1 MGLIVQK
8 YGGTSVSDLK
18 KIRGVAEHIINTSR
32 NGNDVLVVVS
42 AMAGETDRL
51 VNLALQVMDPPD
63 ERELDVITSS
73 GEQVS
78 SGLLTMTIKSLGHEA
93 VSFQG
98 HQVRI
103 LTDNAHSKAK
113 IQSIHAEKIENALK
127 KGKIVV
133 VAGFQGV
140 DSEGNVTTLGRGG
153 SDLTAVALAA
163 ALKAESCELYKDD
176 VDGIYTTDPGMVPSA
191 RKLDRISY
199 EEMLEMASMGSKVLQ
214 ARAVEFAKKYGVS
227 LHVRPTAK
235 PDTQGTWVV
244 EEEEQMSHMEE
255 ILISGVSFDKNQ
267 AKITISRV
275 PDSPG
280 IAAKIFTPLG
290 ENGIIVDMI
299 VQNVSHEGHTD
310 LTFTVPRTDYKKSI
324 IITEEVAGSL
334 GAREILSD
342 DKITKVSL
350 VGVGMKTHSGV
361 ATKMFTALAKEGINI
376 IMISTSE
383 IKISCVI
390 EEKYTE
396 LAVRTLHEAF
406 NLQAAPGKNKKKGK
420 KN

>member
-8 YGGTSVSDLK
+8 YGGTSVSDLE
-18 KIRGVAEHIINTSR
+18 KIRKVAQHVIHTSR
-32 NGNDVLVVVS
+32 QGNDVLVVVS

-78 SGLLTMTIKSLGHEA
+78 SGILSMTIKSLGHNA

-98 HQVRI
+98 HQVKI
-103 LTDNAHSKAK
+103 VTDNAHSKAK
-113 IQSIHAEKIENALK
+113 IQSIHAEKVENALGN
-127 KGKIVV
+127 GKICV

-163 ALKAESCELYKDD
+163 ALKADSCELYKDD

-191 RKLDRISY
+191 RKLDWISY
-199 EEMLEMASMGSKVLQ
+199 EEMLEMASLGSKVLQ
-214 ARAVEFAKKYGVS
+214 ARAVEFAMKHGVP

-244 EEEEQMSHMEE
+244 EEKQEMSHLEE
-255 ILISGVSFDKNQ
+255 ILISGVSYDKNQ
-267 AKITISRV
+267 AKITISQV

-290 ENGIIVDMI
+290 ENGINVDMI
-299 VQNVSHEGHTD
+299 VQNVSREGHTD
-310 LTFTVPRTDYKKSI
+310 MTFTVPRTDYKKSI
-324 IITEEVAGSL
+324 IITQEVAGSL
-334 GAREILSD
+334 GAKEILSD

-361 ATKMFTALAKEGINI
+361 ATKMFTALAREGINI
-376 IMISTSE
+376 MMISTSE

-396 LAVRTLHEAF
+396 LAVRTLHEEF
-406 NLQAAPGKNKKKGK
+406 KLGEEPEKEENK
-420 KN
+420 

>member
-8 YGGTSVSDLK
+8 YGGTSVSNLE
-18 KIRGVAEHIINTSR
+18 KIRGVAQHVIKTSR
-32 NGNDVLVVVS
+32 DGNDVLVVVS

-78 SGLLTMTIKSLGHEA
+78 SGILSMTIKSLGHEA

-103 LTDNAHSKAK
+103 VTDNAHSKAK
-113 IQSIHAEKIENALK
+113 IQSIHAEKIEDALK
-127 KGKIVV
+127 NGKIVV

-140 DSEGNVTTLGRGG
+140 DVDGNVTTLGRGG

-163 ALKAESCELYKDD
+163 ALKADSCELYKDD
-176 VDGIYTTDPGMVPSA
+176 VDGIYTTDPTMVPRA
-191 RKLDRISY
+191 RKLERISY
-199 EEMLEMASMGSKVLQ
+199 EEMLEMASLGSKVLQ
-214 ARAVEFAKKYGVS
+214 ARAVEFAMKHGVP

-235 PDTQGTWVV
+235 PDARGTWVV
-244 EEEEQMSHMEE
+244 EEEEEMSHLEE

-324 IITEEVAGSL
+324 IITQEVAGSL

-376 IMISTSE
+376 LMISTSE

-406 NLQAAPGKNKKKGK
+406 KLGGTPENEENK
-420 KN
+420 

>member
-8 YGGTSVSDLK
+8 YGGTSVSSLE
-18 KIRGVAEHIINTSR
+18 KIRWVAEHIVSTMKS
-32 NGNDVLVVVS
+32 GNDVLVVVS

-51 VNLALQVMDPPD
+51 VKLCLEVMDPPD

-78 SGLLTMTIKSLGHEA
+78 SGLLSMTIKSMGHKA
-93 VSFQG
+93 LSFQG

-103 LTDNAHSKAK
+103 ITDDAHSKAK
-113 IQSIHAEKIENALK
+113 IVRIDAERIKEALSD
-127 KGKIVV
+127 GHIVV

-140 DSEGNVTTLGRGG
+140 DDNGNVTTLGRGG
-153 SDLTAVALAA
+153 SDLSAVALAA
-163 ALKAESCELYKDD
+163 ALDADSCELYKDD
-176 VDGIYTTDPGMVPSA
+176 VDGIYTTDPSMVPKA
-191 RKLDRISY
+191 RKLDKISY
-199 EEMLEMASMGSKVLQ
+199 EEMLEMASLGSKVLQ
-214 ARAVEFAKKYGVS
+214 ARAVEFAKKYNVP
-227 LHVRPTAK
+227 LHVRPTSK
-235 PDTQGTWVV
+235 PEQEGTRVV
-244 EEEEQMSHMEE
+244 EETEEMSNMEN

-267 AKITISRV
+267 AKITITGV

-280 IAAKIFTPLG
+280 VAAKIFTPLA
-290 ENGIIVDMI
+290 ESGIIVDMI
-299 VQNVSHEGHTD
+299 VQNISIEGHTD
-310 LTFTVPRTDYKKSI
+310 MTFTVPRTDYKKSI
-324 IITEEVAGSL
+324 IITQEVAKKL
-334 GAREILSD
+334 GAKNIVSD

-361 ATKMFTALAKEGINI
+361 ATTMFSALAKEGINI
-376 IMISTSE
+376 MMISTSE

-406 NLQAAPGKNKKKGK
+406 ELGEEK
-420 KN
+420 

>member
-8 YGGTSVSDLK
+8 YGGTSVSNLK
-18 KIRGVAEHIINTSR
+18 KIKRVAEHVIKTSR
-32 NGNDVLVVVS
+32 DGNDVLVVVS

-78 SGLLTMTIKSLGHEA
+78 SGILSMTIKSLGHEA

-103 LTDNAHSKAK
+103 VTDNAHSKAK
-113 IQSIHAEKIENALK
+113 IRSIHAEKIEDALK

-140 DSEGNVTTLGRGG
+140 DSDGNVTTLGRGG

-163 ALKAESCELYKDD
+163 ALKADSCELYKDD
-176 VDGIYTTDPGMVPSA
+176 VDGVYTTDPGMVPSA
-191 RKLDRISY
+191 RKLERISY
-199 EEMLEMASMGSKVLQ
+199 EEMLEMASLGSKVLQ
-214 ARAVEFAKKYGVS
+214 ARAVEFAMKHGVP
-227 LHVRPTAK
+227 LHVRPTAN
-235 PDTQGTWVV
+235 PDAQGTWVV
-244 EEEEQMSHMEE
+244 EEEEKMSHMED

-267 AKITISRV
+267 AKITLSQV

-280 IAAKIFTPLG
+280 IAAKLFTPLG

-299 VQNVSHEGHTD
+299 VQNVSRDGHTD
-310 LTFTVPRTDYKKSI
+310 MTFTVPRTDYKKSI
-324 IITEEVAGSL
+324 IITEEVAASL
-334 GAREILSD
+334 GAWEVLSD

-376 IMISTSE
+376 MMISTSE

-406 NLQAAPGKNKKKGK
+406 KLAGPPGNEEKK
-420 KN
+420 